1 MIYDV
6 GHIQVKFQLGLGP
19 SKFSMYFVVEN
30 LIKFVAN
37 LWFMVLQC
45 HGSMPYDV

>member
-19 SKFSMYFVVEN
+19 SKLSMCFVVEN

-37 LWFMVLQC
+37 LWFMV
-45 HGSMPYDV
+45 